1 MTADFNL
8 LVIVDA
14 KQGLLIDKLVPETLL
29 VRIYRVKLFIVLVV
43 ALMIVQ
49 IDLPLNCKV

>member
-1 MTADFNL
+1 M